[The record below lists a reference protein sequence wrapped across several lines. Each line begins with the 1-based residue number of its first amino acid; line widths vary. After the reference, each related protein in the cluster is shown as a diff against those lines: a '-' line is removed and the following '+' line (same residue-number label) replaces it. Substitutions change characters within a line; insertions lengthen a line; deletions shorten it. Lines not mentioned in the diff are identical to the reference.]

1 MTAKLITEHR
11 QAWSRMRWLL
21 GGRLLVAMTCMAV
34 IVAKERAGLLLR
46 WAGLQFYSP
55 LFWAYAL
62 LISVCAINVL
72 YLLLSKRIK
81 QPARFAF
88 IQIFIDVVVLSG
100 LIYCTGGIES
110 YFNVLYFACILAA
123 SIVVSGRSSIFFAS
137 LSTVLL
143 SIVCAA
149 YFVAAEGWWLPFVH
163 ESWLQEITKRRF
175 PEVSTYLIF
184 QGIAFHGVAFLCN
197 NLASRLGRANIIR
210 EALLRDMSEGV
221 IAIDTAGT
229 LIFVNEKAKTML
241 GFSEDT
247 NLTGKRWD
255 EVFKRQSDKILKE
268 VLLSD
273 SRGEH
278 EIEIETPAG
287 KVLVNVRTSVL
298 YDDRKQRIG
307 ILGDLTP
314 RVRMEQA
321 EKRADYM
328 EEIAEL
334 AAGIAHEIRNP
345 LASIRSCVQELGRM
359 EIADP
364 DSRQLMDIVCSESDR
379 LDGIISD
386 FLQFARMRPANP
398 KRCEINAVIEEFLVL
413 LEKHIGDK
421 PVDVHFESNGPLYC
435 MGDIEQLKQVFLNLG
450 ANAIDA
456 MPNGGRLRIAAAM
469 HRREGNREGV
479 EISFSD
485 TGRGISPD
493 KIARIFSPFF
503 TTKPTGTGMGLA
515 VVRRIIRAHGG
526 EVSVESMPGLG
537 TTFRV
542 WVPCSPAS
550 HSSLTSDPPQTE
562 N

>member
-1 MTAKLITEHR
+1 MSAKLITEHR

-21 GGRLLVAMTCMAV
+21 CGRLLVAVTCMAV
-34 IVAKERAGLLLR
+34 IVAKERGSLLLR
-46 WAGLQFYSP
+46 WAGWQFTSP
-55 LFWAYAL
+55 LSWAYAL
-62 LISVCAINVL
+62 LVSLCVLNVC
-72 YLLLSKRIK
+72 YLFLTKYVK

-88 IQIFIDVVVLSG
+88 IQILVDVIVLSG

-143 SIVCAA
+143 SIVCTA
-149 YFVAAEGWWLPFVH
+149 YFVAAKGWGLPFVH
-163 ESWLQEITKRRF
+163 ESWLKDITVRRF
-175 PEVSTYLIF
+175 NEVYTYLVL
-184 QGIAFHGVAFLCN
+184 QGLAFHGVAFLSN
-197 NLASRLGRANIIR
+197 SLASRLGRANIIR

-221 IAIDTAGT
+221 IAIDTTGT

-241 GFSEDT
+241 GFSEDAT
-247 NLTGKRWD
+247 LTGKRWD
-255 EVFKRQSDKILKE
+255 EVFKRQSDSVLKD

-287 KVLVNVRTSVL
+287 TVLVNVRTSVL
-298 YDDRKQRIG
+298 YDDHRQRIG

-345 LASIRSCVQELGRM
+345 LASIRSCVQELSQM
-359 EIADP
+359 ETTDP

-398 KRCEINAVIEEFLVL
+398 KRCEIGAVLEDFVVL
-413 LEKHIGDK
+413 LEKHIGDN
-421 PVDVHFESNGPLYC
+421 PVEIRYESNGSLYC
-435 MGDIEQLKQVFLNLG
+435 MGDEEQLKQVFLNLG
-450 ANAIDA
+450 VNAIDA
-456 MPNGGRLRIAAAM
+456 MLDGGKLTIKADM
-469 HRREGNREGV
+469 QTREGIRDGV
-479 EISFSD
+479 EITFTD
-485 TGRGISPD
+485 TGGGISPD
-493 KIARIFSPFF
+493 RISRIFSPFF
-503 TTKPTGTGMGLA
+503 TTKPAGTGMGLP
-515 VVRRIIRAHGG
+515 VVRRIVRAHGG
-526 EVSVESMPGLG
+526 EVSVESTPGVG

-542 WVPCSPAS
+542 WVPCSLAS
-550 HSSLTSDPPQTE
+550 PTADLPERSPQGA
-562 N
+562 